1 MKKFLTMILSVMLLV
16 VAVFG
21 CACSPE
27 LEKGKVNIK
36 YYSKGK
42 EIVSA
47 MLAGS
52 ETIGLVPE
60 PAATNLETKYL
71 EQKGTALYRLDLQEL
86 YDKDTKAYPQAVLM
100 VKRSVLGANPNLV
113 SSLQT
118 KITESASWIKQNQ
131 AIAVNAIN
139 SNGGVDLNAQTLT
152 ENAIDGCKIYWQSA
166 LDAKTSVKK
175 YINKIIDIDNTKA
188 SAVSDDFF
196 YTSAVETGSQK
207 EVYTFMAPDGAPA
220 LAIAK
225 LIYDNDNLGTG
236 KTVEY
241 SVISSAL
248 VMPNLSNGS
257 ADIIVAPVNLAS
269 KFYKANGNDY
279 VMVAVLTH
287 GNFYI
292 LSTTEISIKD
302 LKGKQVAV
310 PNQGAVSDWTFKM
323 VLYKNNLTNVTVE

>member
-1 MKKFLTMILSVMLLV
+1 MKKFLTMLLSVMLLV

-21 CACSPE
+21 SACSPE

-36 YYSKGK
+36 YYQKGK
-42 EIVSA
+42 DIVSA

-60 PAATNLETKYL
+60 PAATNLEAKYL
-71 EQKGTALYRLDLQEL
+71 EQKGAPLYRLDLQEL
-86 YDKDTKAYPQAVLM
+86 YDKDNKAYPQAVLM
-100 VKRSVLGANPNLV
+100 VKKSVLGANPNLV

-118 KITESASWIKQNQ
+118 KIAESASWIKQNQ

-139 SNGGVDLNAQTLT
+139 SKGGVDLNAQTLT

-166 LDAKTSVKK
+166 SDAKTSVKN
-175 YINKIIDIDNTKA
+175 YINKIIDIDSTKA

-196 YTSAVETGSQK
+196 YTSAVEGGNQK
-207 EVYTFMAPDGAPA
+207 ETYTFMAPDGAPA

-241 SVISSAL
+241 SVLSSTL
-248 VMPNLSNGS
+248 VMPNLSSGS

-269 KFYKANGNDY
+269 KLYKANGNDY

-292 LSTTEISIKD
+292 LSTTNISLAD
-302 LKGKQVAV
+302 LNGKQVAV
-310 PNQGAVSDWTFKM
+310 PNQGAVPDWTFKM